1 MTSSTDPPLILVAD
15 DDDLTRE
22 LTRSVLVEGGFRVEE
37 AHDGEAAVAQF
48 TSLRPDLVIMDVM
61 MPKLDGFGG
70 CKRMREIE
78 SINGHTEGSTPIIML
93 TALDDVDAVSRA
105 FDAGATD
112 FISKPIHWP
121 LFIHRVRYAARTHR
135 IAKELGAEKKRLE
148 YVTNYDAVTNLANR
162 TLINDRLDHAVVEAR
177 RHPQVLGVILIDID
191 RFKIINDSYG
201 HELGNTVLKQIANR
215 LHQFTRESD
224 TLGRIGGD
232 EFIILAEQLHD
243 PSDAS
248 RIATTILDA
257 LKEPFEIDGMEIIV
271 TASLGIATY
280 PLDGLDSDT
289 LIKNAEA
296 AMYQAKSG
304 GRDGFQFFTESLN
317 QTARERLSLETQLRH
332 ALDKN
337 EFFLCYQPQMHIA
350 DGTLWG
356 AEALI
361 RWRRP
366 GKGIVA
372 PDAFVPIMEDT
383 GIIMK
388 VGEWIVE
395 TACTQIL
402 LWQEQGFDMA
412 ISINLSARQFGDGKL
427 VDTLLGVVRET
438 GIDPCYLEL
447 ELTESTLMKNAS
459 SAIET
464 MRKLK
469 DNGIRLSIDDFGT
482 GYSSLA
488 YLKKLPVNHL
498 KVDKSF
504 VLNMSTDEDDKTI
517 VRSTIDLA
525 HNLGLGVIAEG
536 VENIQTLK
544 LLKEMNC
551 DLAQGFFI
559 GRPLEANHLDA
570 WLAGYAAH

>member
-1 MTSSTDPPLILVAD
+1 MTSTTDAPLILVAN

-37 AHDGEAAVAQF
+37 AHDGEVAVAQF
-48 TSLRPDLVIMDVM
+48 TRLQPDLVIMDVM
-61 MPKLDGFGG
+61 MPKLDGFGA
-70 CKRMREIE
+70 CSQMREIE
-78 SINGHTEGSTPIIML
+78 SADEHVEGLTPIIML
-93 TALDDVDAVSRA
+93 TALDDVDAVRRA

-112 FISKPIHWP
+112 FITKPIHWP
-121 LFIHRVRYAARTHR
+121 LFIHRIRYAARTHR

-148 YVTNYDAVTNLANR
+148 HVTNYDPVTNLANR
-162 TLINDRLDHAVVEAR
+162 NLINDRLDHAVVEAR
-177 RHPQVLGVILIDID
+177 RRPQVLGVILIDLD

-201 HELGNTVLKQIANR
+201 HELGNTVLKLIANR

-232 EFIILAEQLHD
+232 EFIILAKQLHD

-248 RIATTILDA
+248 RIATTVIDA
-257 LKEPFEIDGMEIIV
+257 LKEPFDIDGIEIIV

-366 GKGIVA
+366 GKGIVV
-372 PDAFVPIMEDT
+372 PDSFVPILEDT

-388 VGEWIVE
+388 VGEWILT
-395 TACTQIL
+395 TACTQII

-427 VDTLLGVVRET
+427 VDMLLGIVRET